1 MIWWNSEMG
10 KLHPHMLT
18 TLFFHFGCTIECMK
32 TRQIISLR
40 GTWVHQKYQRKQQAI
55 KMTVCVIAALYICIL
70 PSGLCHDLEGRQTA
84 ISCSVS
90 KVLWFISFI
99 MLYLSS
105 SMNWIQICMTFV
117 QSFPQGFKETLMF
130 WRKCLTPRSNME
142 RSQSEEIT
150 LQDMRIIP
158 GTGENISF
166 NENWPWRGRLNIC
179 KKIIAISWTQFQ
191 KKSLIYHRQGLKSQK
206 IRFFVSF
213 TQN

>member
-1 MIWWNSEMG
+1 M
-10 KLHPHMLT
+10 
-18 TLFFHFGCTIECMK
+18 
-32 TRQIISLR
+32 
-40 GTWVHQKYQRKQQAI
+40 
-55 KMTVCVIAALYICIL
+55 
-70 PSGLCHDLEGRQTA
+70 
-84 ISCSVS
+84 
-90 KVLWFISFI
+90 LWFISFI

-191 KKSLIYHRQGLKSQK
+191 KKVWSTIDKVWKTKKYGFLYLSHKISWFFSASLIS
-206 IRFFVSF
+206 
-213 TQN
+213 